1 MMKRVGYSGMM
12 GWICDYGDGGIF
24 FSLFYFLASPGAKW
38 CEFVGLGWLA
48 GSFFQIVGW
57 FRLV

>member
-1 MMKRVGYSGMM
+1 MM
-12 GWICDYGDGGIF
+12 GWICDYGGGGIY
-24 FSLFYFLASPGAKW
+24 FSLFFFLASPGAKW